1 MTIMEWARLLL
12 LGPELSD
19 KLTPISLTAPMGE
32 WQAFVLPA
40 APGRIKRLQFSNE
53 QMKFPKRGTLAT
65 TDGRTMAL
73 HSFANHELLA
83 IEMMAAALLIYP
95 HQDAATER
103 MKRGMV
109 AAIRDEQKH
118 LGLYMARMK
127 DDGVLLGDFP
137 LNNFFWRQMEKLTTP
152 AAFFALMALT
162 FESANLDFSLQYEG
176 LFRELGDEKTANI
189 LRIVYEDE
197 VSHVALGGHWLTQWR
212 GDKSLW
218 EYYRSV
224 LPYPLT
230 PARAKGANYL
240 PHTRVA
246 AGLDADWIKQLGDFQ
261 DEFKVTNRKSWK
273 P

>member
-1 MTIMEWARLLL
+1 MTVMEWAQLLL
-12 LGPELSD
+12 MGPNLAD
-19 KLTPISLTAPMGE
+19 KLTPINLNAPLGE
-32 WQAFVLPA
+32 WRAHELPST
-40 APGRIKRLQFSNE
+40 PGREERLQFSSE

-65 TDGRTMAL
+65 TAGRTMAL

-83 IEMMAAALLIYP
+83 IEMMASALLIYP
-95 HQDAATER
+95 HVDAAGER
-103 MKRGMV
+103 MKRGMM

-118 LGLYMARMK
+118 LSLYLARMK

-137 LNNFFWRQMEKLTTP
+137 LNNFFWRQMEKLKTP
-152 AAFFALMALT
+152 SAFFALMALT
-162 FESANLDFSLQYEG
+162 FESANLDFSRQYEG

-212 GDKSLW
+212 GDKTLW
-218 EYYRSV
+218 EYYCSV
-224 LPYPLT
+224 LPFPLT

-240 PHTRVA
+240 PETRQA
-246 AGLDADWIKQLGDFQ
+246 AGLDPDWIEKLGEFQ